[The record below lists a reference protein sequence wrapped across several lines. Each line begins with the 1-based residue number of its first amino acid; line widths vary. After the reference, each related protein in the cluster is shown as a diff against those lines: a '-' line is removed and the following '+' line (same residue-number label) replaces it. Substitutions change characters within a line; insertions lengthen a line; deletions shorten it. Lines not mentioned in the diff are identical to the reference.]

1 MPNVRRR
8 SRRKETV
15 LFLRT
20 SATFLGIVGGG
31 GGGGVRGVAH
41 GSAFFQVGARAE
53 DIIQR
58 TSNHK
63 RAHAAAGPIA
73 GAGEGCDLVAESGE
87 KGEGEGV

>member
-1 MPNVRRR
+1 MERA
-8 SRRKETV
+8 SQISQE
-15 LFLRT
+15 
-20 SATFLGIVGGG
+20 GGG
-31 GGGGVRGVAH
+31 SVFAHVSDLSEDLGEGGKGILRVPHAPPFLQIRT
-41 GSAFFQVGARAE
+41 RAE

-58 TSNHK
+58 ASNHK

>member
-8 SRRKETV
+8 SRRKEAV

-20 SATFLGIVGGG
+20 SATFLGIVWG
-31 GGGGVRGVAH
+31 GGGGVLGVAH

-73 GAGEGCDLVAESGE
+73 AAGEGCDLVAESGE